1 MVLQLVQAT
10 SDEIVEVGYAGLT
23 VRSVARRAGVAP
35 ATAYNY
41 FSSKDHLLAEVLW
54 RHMQALPP
62 VEEPGRRPMAERL
75 TEAVRDMV
83 LFTTESPALVDACTV
98 ALLSANPDVKHLR
111 DRIGA
116 QIHRRLAAVVGA
128 DVDPLV
134 VRVLETSFS
143 GSLLAAGT
151 GHMPFDDIPRL
162 MAAAAELMVD
172 GTSTS
177 ARSTVEPPRHRRH
190 DHDHRHGHRRGPVT
204 YSPYAYEIHED
215 PYPVYARLRAEAPVY
230 RNEELDFWALSR
242 HADVLAA
249 FRNVD
254 GFSNAQGVSLDPS
267 RLRSRRPPLHVVP
280 GPRPAPPHPHAL
292 TGGQGLHP
300 LQSGPDGGP
309 DPGHRRR
316 APRARPRGR
325 HVRLHRR
332 LRRQAA
338 HGRDLR
344 PGGGAA
350 GRPAGDPPAG
360 RPGGAPRGRAVRRP
374 PGRHGGRPH
383 PDRLLPGAWW
393 TSGAPPP
400 ATT

>member
-1 MVLQLVQAT
+1 MPDTAAAAPPASVEATRRRLSPRQAEVVLQLVQAT

-62 VEEPGRRPMAERL
+62 VEGPGRRPMTERL

-162 MAAAAELMVD
+162 MAAAAEIMVD
-172 GTSTS
+172 GKST
-177 ARSTVEPPRHRRH
+177 
-190 DHDHRHGHRRGPVT
+190 
-204 YSPYAYEIHED
+204 EIM
-215 PYPVYARLRAEAPVY
+215 
-230 RNEELDFWALSR
+230 
-242 HADVLAA
+242 
-249 FRNVD
+249 VD
-254 GFSNAQGVSLDPS
+254 GKSTEIMVDGKSTATGTDG
-267 RLRSRRPPLHVVP
+267 RRP
-280 GPRPAPPHPHAL
+280 
-292 TGGQGLHP
+292 
-300 LQSGPDGGP
+300 
-309 DPGHRRR
+309 
-316 APRARPRGR
+316 
-325 HVRLHRR
+325 
-332 LRRQAA
+332 
-338 HGRDLR
+338 
-344 PGGGAA
+344 
-350 GRPAGDPPAG
+350 
-360 RPGGAPRGRAVRRP
+360 
-374 PGRHGGRPH
+374 
-383 PDRLLPGAWW
+383 
-393 TSGAPPP
+393 
-400 ATT
+400 